1 MAETNTLN
9 GIKAGIFVLT
19 AIALA
24 MAVTLVLLKLDLG
37 DKHHYNIRFSTTEGV
52 AGLDIGSDVRVGG
65 MVAGRVE
72 KVIPRIPASG
82 PLESID
88 VTVALSNQV
97 TLYAN
102 AEVLRVPSLLG
113 NSASINF
120 ISVGAPPAAEVKPL
134 KEAPDAFVK
143 ALEGGG
149 MLTSLVGP
157 DNAKKARAII
167 DSVAET
173 LEQVH
178 ADYQTWRKPIGDSL
192 ASASSVLQRSD
203 KLLTD
208 ADPKIRGG
216 IDDAAVTLKNARDM
230 TDDLRRNG
238 MPKLQAMLDDGAK
251 AMDDLSGTLKQTQ
264 QTMITALPDLS
275 RFLQDSRE
283 VAAQLKLAAI
293 EVRHSPW
300 KLLYQPKPGEVA
312 HENLYDAAR
321 SFAMATDDLRS
332 AGDSLKAAVERMPGR
347 MEQDARFRSEIQKQV
362 IDAMG
367 RYEQAQRRLYDVL
380 NAPESQGGEGH

>member
-9 GIKAGIFVLT
+9 GIKAGIFVVT
-19 AIALA
+19 SIALA

-37 DKHHYNIRFSTTEGV
+37 DKHRYNIRFSTAEGV

-72 KVIPRIPASG
+72 KVIPRIPADG

-97 TLYAN
+97 SLYAN

-120 ISVGAPPAAEVKPL
+120 ISVGGPPAAEVQPL
-134 KEAPDAFVK
+134 QQDANGFIK

-157 DNAKKARAII
+157 DNAKKARVII
-167 DSVAET
+167 DQVADTIEKM
-173 LEQVH
+173 H
-178 ADYQTWRKPIGDSL
+178 ADYETWREPITKSL
-192 ASASSVLQRSD
+192 TSASNMLGRGD
-203 KLLTD
+203 KLL
-208 ADPKIRGG
+208 ADSEGKIRKG
-216 IDDAAVTLKNARDM
+216 IDDAGATLEDARAM
-230 TDDLRRNG
+230 AAKLRSESL
-238 MPKLQAMLDDGAK
+238 PKLQAMLDDGAK
-251 AMDDLSGTLKQTQ
+251 AADSLEVALGQAQD
-264 QTMITALPDLS
+264 TMITALPDLA

-283 VAAQLKLAAI
+283 VAAQLKLASI

-300 KLLYQPKPGEVA
+300 KLFHQPDPGEVA

-321 SFAMATDDLRS
+321 SFAMATDDLRA
-332 AGDSLKAAVERMPGR
+332 AGEGMKAAVERMPGR
-347 MEQDARFRSEIQKQV
+347 LEQDTKFRQMMQSQLIE
-362 IDAMG
+362 AMS
-367 RYEQAQRRLYDVL
+367 RYQTAQSRLYDVL
-380 NAPESQGGEGH
+380 NAPSGEGGERR

>member
-9 GIKAGIFVLT
+9 GIKAGIFVVT
-19 AIALA
+19 SIALA
-24 MAVTLVLLKLDLG
+24 MVVTLVLLKLDLG
-37 DKHHYNIRFSTTEGV
+37 GKHQYAIRFSTTEGV

-72 KVIPRIPASG
+72 KVTPRIPADG

-88 VTVALSNQV
+88 VTISLSNQV

-120 ISVGAPPAAEVKPL
+120 IAVGSPPATEVKPL
-134 KEAPDAFVK
+134 QDDPNGFVK

-167 DSVAET
+167 ESVDKT
-173 LEQVH
+173 LKDVQ
-178 ADYQTWRKPIGDSL
+178 ADYQTWRKPIGESL
-192 ASASSVLQRSD
+192 ASASSVLKRGD
-203 KLLTD
+203 TMLTD
-208 ADPKIRGG
+208 AEPKIRTGV
-216 IDDAAVTLKNARDM
+216 DDAAATLKNAREI
-230 TDDLRRNG
+230 TDDLRTNG
-238 MPKLQAMLDDGAK
+238 MPKFQSMLDNGTK
-251 AMDDLSGTLKQTQ
+251 AMNELEGTLRQTQ
-264 QTMITALPDLS
+264 ETMITSLPNLD

-332 AGDSLKAAVERMPGR
+332 AGESLKAATATMQDRLQNDAQFRQQVQQRVVE
-347 MEQDARFRSEIQKQV
+347 
-362 IDAMG
+362 AMG
-367 RYEQAQRRLYDVL
+367 RYEQAQRRLYEVL
-380 NAPESQGGEGH
+380 DASTSQGGEGR